1 LFAEVF
7 ASNQLFGLVLRLS
20 AFLMRGKR
28 TKLLNVIANVAE
40 AAISRAERLLNLI
53 EEFRRR
59 RRPVSGDDLAQV
71 LGVSIRTLYR
81 DISSLKALGASIE
94 GEPGVGYVL
103 RSGFLLPPVM
113 FTVEEV
119 DALILGSRMVAE
131 KADKPL
137 AEAARKAM
145 ARLTAI
151 MPNELVDR
159 VEAQSLIVMPSE
171 HPQQETIDMT
181 VVRRAIHLERKLR
194 VHYKDAKGE
203 KSERVIWPFL
213 LIYFDGGL
221 LISAW
226 CETRDSIRHFRTD
239 RIGSISELSTR
250 YPRRRH
256 ALIKLWRETDSSAH
270 SAQMTTATF

>member
-1 LFAEVF
+1 VKIAEIV
-7 ASNQLFGLVLRLS
+7 
-20 AFLMRGKR
+20 M
-28 TKLLNVIANVAE
+28 
-40 AAISRAERLLNLI
+40 SRAERLLNLI

-59 RRPVSGDDLAQV
+59 RRPVSGNDLAET

-81 DISSLKALGASIE
+81 DIASLRALGAGIE

-119 DALILGSRMVAE
+119 DALVLGSRWVAD

-145 ARLTAI
+145 ARLTAV
-151 MPNELVDR
+151 MPNELVNR
-159 VEAQSLIVMPSE
+159 VDVQYLVVGQSKQLP
-171 HPQQETIDMT
+171 QETIDMDA
-181 VVRRAIHLERKLR
+181 VRRAIHREHKLLI
-194 VHYKDAKGE
+194 HYYDSTGKS
-203 KSERVIWPFL
+203 SERVIWPFL
-213 LIYFDGGL
+213 LSYFEGGR

-226 CETRDSIRHFRTD
+226 CELRNSIRHFRTD
-239 RIGSISELSTR
+239 RIASLSEASAR

-256 ALIKLWRETDSSAH
+256 ELIKLWRETDRSDIAH
-270 SAQMTTATF
+270 N